1 MHLLCFFVALWTV
14 APQDPLSV
22 GFPRQDYWS
31 GLPFP
36 PPEDLPHP
44 GIEPMSPA
52 LTGVFFITVPPGK
65 ILAKC
70 SHLLCPGSFLPCGIR
85 RVFRLLWKFKLLVM
99 IVFLCCAGLEALLV
113 FLLLKGIISFLF
125 FFKLL
130 EYYSA
135 GIGNKPSFPSAFFF
149 HWKRK
154 ATGLE
159 GRGEWGKSLLLSVFA
174 LCISFLSKLP
184 QEFLQSGLISSW
196 KASFGRNSS
205 SEPKL

>member
-1 MHLLCFFVALWTV
+1 M
-14 APQDPLSV
+14 

-44 GIEPMSPA
+44 GIESMSPA

-65 ILAKC
+65 IPAKC
-70 SHLLCPGSFLPCGIR
+70 SHLSCPGSFLPCGIR
-85 RVFRLLWKFKLLVM
+85 RVFRLFWKFKLLVM

-113 FLLLKGIISFLF
+113 FLLLKSIISFLF

-149 HWKRK
+149 H
-154 ATGLE
+154 
-159 GRGEWGKSLLLSVFA
+159 
-174 LCISFLSKLP
+174 
-184 QEFLQSGLISSW
+184 
-196 KASFGRNSS
+196 
-205 SEPKL
+205 